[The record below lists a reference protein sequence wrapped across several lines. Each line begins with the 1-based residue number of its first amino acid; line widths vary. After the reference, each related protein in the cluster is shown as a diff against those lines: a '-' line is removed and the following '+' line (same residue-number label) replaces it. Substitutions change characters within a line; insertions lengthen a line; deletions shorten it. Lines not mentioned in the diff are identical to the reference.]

1 MKDFSFYLVTDPHYY
16 DSSFKRT
23 GSAYEERSK
32 TDQKCVAETPAIIDA
47 GFEQIANDK
56 STDIVLIPGD
66 LVYRGEYQSHV
77 GFREKLYKLRDSG
90 KKIYLITARHDYA
103 EDPVEFDGD
112 KTIPVKGMERDELR
126 DFYREFG
133 FDGAISEHRESMSY
147 VTQLADGIRLLAL
160 NCDGDCKDFKGIW
173 DDQMDWALEQIKA
186 AHESG
191 MDIKIALGE
200 YENYQRPDFERTKRI
215 NPAYTKIEKT
225 WEEQRLYIKKA
236 IEKLSAE
243 HKKEIESQLDKLI
256 PKEPFGCFEE
266 SGEAG
271 REYQIG
277 DNRISFNSF
286 GGVKSLTVGGR
297 EIIAEN
303 DSPCITYD
311 SYGADDYNY
320 WFTHYSRDLDKTA
333 HWAFADFGKPNIDK
347 IADKYKQGRFAYK
360 LENLTVSQEYNRF
373 SALAELHIDGYFYEN
388 LGAPQVFQIKYTL
401 ESNRLTAELLWQNKP
416 ANRLP
421 ESIMLHI
428 YPKSEKISFTK
439 LGRKID
445 PFDIVKNGNRNIAA
459 VESIELDGV
468 KITNL
473 HSPLV
478 GIGKGKILHFD
489 NEYSPL
495 SDGIAYVLYDNIWG
509 TNFPLW
515 YGDNAYFK
523 YDIEF

>member
-47 GFEQIANDK
+47 GFEQIASDK

-112 KTIPVKGMERDELR
+112 KTIPVKGMEREELR

-133 FDGAISEHRESMSY
+133 FD
-147 VTQLADGIRLLAL
+147 
-160 NCDGDCKDFKGIW
+160 
-173 DDQMDWALEQIKA
+173 
-186 AHESG
+186 
-191 MDIKIALGE
+191 
-200 YENYQRPDFERTKRI
+200 
-215 NPAYTKIEKT
+215 
-225 WEEQRLYIKKA
+225 
-236 IEKLSAE
+236 
-243 HKKEIESQLDKLI
+243 
-256 PKEPFGCFEE
+256 
-266 SGEAG
+266 
-271 REYQIG
+271 
-277 DNRISFNSF
+277 
-286 GGVKSLTVGGR
+286 GVKSLTVGGR

-311 SYGADDYNY
+311 SYGAGDYNY

-360 LENLTVSQEYNRF
+360 LENLTVSQETNRF
-373 SALAELHIDGYFYEN
+373 FALAELHIDGYFYES

-401 ESNRLTAELLWQNKP
+401 ESNGLTAELLWQNKP

-421 ESIMLHI
+421 ESIMFHV
-428 YPKSEKISFTK
+428 YPRSEKVSFTK

-445 PFDIVKNGNRNIAA
+445 PFDIAKNGNRNIAA
-459 VESIELDGV
+459 VENIELDGV

-489 NEYSPL
+489 NEYFPL

-515 YGDNAYFK
+515 YSDNAYFK

>member
-47 GFEQIANDK
+47 GFEQIASDK

-112 KTIPVKGMERDELR
+112 KTIPVKGMEREELR

-173 DDQMDWALEQIKA
+173 DDQMNWALEQIKD
-186 AHESG
+186 AHES
-191 MDIKIALGE
+191 
-200 YENYQRPDFERTKRI
+200 
-215 NPAYTKIEKT
+215 
-225 WEEQRLYIKKA
+225 
-236 IEKLSAE
+236 
-243 HKKEIESQLDKLI
+243 
-256 PKEPFGCFEE
+256 
-266 SGEAG
+266 
-271 REYQIG
+271 
-277 DNRISFNSF
+277 RISFNSF

-416 ANRLP
+416 ANHLP
-421 ESIMLHI
+421 ESIMFHV
-428 YPKSEKISFTK
+428 YPRSEKVSFTK
-439 LGRKID
+439 LGRRID
-445 PFDIVKNGNRNIAA
+445 PFDIVRNGNRNIAA
-459 VESIELDGV
+459 VENIELDGV

-515 YGDNAYFK
+515 YSDNAYFK

>member
-47 GFEQIANDK
+47 GFEQIASDK

-112 KTIPVKGMERDELR
+112 KTIPVKGMEREELR

-133 FDGAISEHRESMSY
+133 
-147 VTQLADGIRLLAL
+147 
-160 NCDGDCKDFKGIW
+160 
-173 DDQMDWALEQIKA
+173 
-186 AHESG
+186 
-191 MDIKIALGE
+191 
-200 YENYQRPDFERTKRI
+200 
-215 NPAYTKIEKT
+215 
-225 WEEQRLYIKKA
+225 
-236 IEKLSAE
+236 
-243 HKKEIESQLDKLI
+243 
-256 PKEPFGCFEE
+256 
-266 SGEAG
+266 
-271 REYQIG
+271 
-277 DNRISFNSF
+277 F

-373 SALAELHIDGYFYEN
+373 SALAELHIDGYFYES

-421 ESIMLHI
+421 ESIMFHV
-428 YPKSEKISFTK
+428 YPRSEKVSFTK
-439 LGRKID
+439 LGRRIA
-445 PFDIVKNGNRNIAA
+445 PFDIVRNGNRNIAA
-459 VESIELDGV
+459 VENIELDGV
-468 KITNL
+468 KIINL

-495 SDGIAYVLYDNIWG
+495 SDGIAYVLYDNMWG

-515 YGDNAYFK
+515 YSDNAYFK